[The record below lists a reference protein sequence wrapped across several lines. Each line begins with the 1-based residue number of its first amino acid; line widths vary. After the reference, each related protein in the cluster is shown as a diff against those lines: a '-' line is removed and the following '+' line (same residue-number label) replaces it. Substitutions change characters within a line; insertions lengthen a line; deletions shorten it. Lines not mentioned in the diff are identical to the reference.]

1 VRPRSNLLRPAAEQP
16 AAATTASAKRATKF
30 KWLRSARRGEVGV
43 AVGIVMDDTSRPP
56 PPPPLARAASCTR
69 SSSNPR
75 RAASLVR
82 RGQKYQERLSRARTS
97 AAGSQRRSIEA
108 HRWRGLG

>member
-16 AAATTASAKRATKF
+16 AATTASAKRATKF
-30 KWLRSARRGEVGV
+30 KWPRSARRGGVGV
-43 AVGIVMDDTSRPP
+43 AVGIDIDESSRPP
-56 PPPPLARAASCTR
+56 PPPPLSCTR

-82 RGQKYQERLSRARTS
+82 RAQASRSR
-97 AAGSQRRSIEA
+97 
-108 HRWRGLG
+108 